1 MATPGTERKANTQD
15 RLNELELAL
24 AARDR
29 ELATLSELAARLH
42 SEDDPQRIFEV
53 VLDAVLQHMELDA
66 AWIFWGSD
74 EDKRLHLAA
83 ARGISQEYVDHIKR
97 DGLEDCLCPEVF
109 WTGHRM
115 QARNTLQ
122 CPRMPTIIPDLAA
135 PVAHACIPLRFEGLT
150 RGVLNVAAR
159 PAATFSDRELHFLET
174 VGYQLCLAVERARH
188 MQAERSRNRE
198 ARALAS
204 ITKAIGRSLELSA
217 VLRAVGETARDVL
230 AVEQVLVLLGS
241 DPTEMSVAYQSQPG
255 HLELELGRRVDL
267 VQRGFKLLRMVVS
280 EHLSAAIDSA
290 VDDPR
295 VNPDLTRRYG
305 VGSCAAA
312 PLLAGERVLGL
323 LFFTNGHKRH
333 WSEEQIVVVDG
344 LAAQAAVAIEN
355 ARLYADARQA
365 LGDLQRAQQ
374 RVLQQEKMATLG
386 TFASGLAH
394 EVRNPLNS
402 MGLQLALLERRINRL
417 DPALTRDLDNVI
429 GILRQEIRRLDALVG
444 DFLLFARTDRM
455 QYRDARL
462 DVLIDEVIQLLAPE
476 AATNDVALERQRG
489 GAPLPFMQM
498 DAEKMRQVLINLIRN
513 AIEAMPE
520 GGTVTIESDLAEGQA
535 RIVVRDTG
543 PGLPQGLD
551 VFQLFVT
558 TKPKG
563 TGLGL
568 AIAQQIVLQ
577 HGGDIAAGSRPGE
590 GAAFTISLPLSGGAQ
605 EDR

>member
-1 MATPGTERKANTQD
+1 MSGTERKSASLD
-15 RLNELELAL
+15 RLRELEQAL
-24 AARDR
+24 ASRDR

-42 SEDDPQRIFEV
+42 AEDDPQRIFDV
-53 VLDAVLQHMELDA
+53 VLDAVLEHMGLEA

-83 ARGISQEYVDHIKR
+83 GRGISQDYIDHIRR

-122 CPRMPTIIPDLAA
+122 CPRMPTLIEGLTT

-159 PAATFSDRELHFLET
+159 PAETFSDRQLHFLET

-204 ITKAIGRSLELSA
+204 ITKAIGRSLDLSA

-241 DPTEMSVAYQSQPG
+241 HPAEMSVAYQSQPG
-255 HLELELGRRVDL
+255 HLELETGRRVDL
-267 VQRGFKLLRMVVS
+267 VQRGFKLLRMVVT

-290 VDDPR
+290 VEDPR
-295 VNPDLTRRYG
+295 VNPELTRRYG

-417 DPALTRDLDNVI
+417 DPALTRDLDNVM
-429 GILRQEIRRLDALVG
+429 GILRQEIRAAGRPGGRLPALRAHGPHAVPRRAPRRPDRRGHPAAQARGRHQRRRARAQPRRRAAALHADGRREDAAG
-444 DFLLFARTDRM
+444 ADQPDPQRHRGHAGGRHRERRERAGGGPGPHRRARHR
-455 QYRDARL
+455 ARP
-462 DVLIDEVIQLLAPE
+462 APGRWTSSSSSSRPSPRAPAWAWPSRSRSCCSTAATSPPAAGRARGPPSPSACRWAE
-476 AATNDVALERQRG
+476 AAQEER
-489 GAPLPFMQM
+489 
-498 DAEKMRQVLINLIRN
+498 
-513 AIEAMPE
+513 
-520 GGTVTIESDLAEGQA
+520 
-535 RIVVRDTG
+535 
-543 PGLPQGLD
+543 
-551 VFQLFVT
+551 
-558 TKPKG
+558 
-563 TGLGL
+563 
-568 AIAQQIVLQ
+568 
-577 HGGDIAAGSRPGE
+577 
-590 GAAFTISLPLSGGAQ
+590 
-605 EDR
+605 